1 METCLFIGVTA
12 VLLVFVCLYATVL
25 SAGISLRSRTASL
38 AAQGERLSLR
48 ALLEWRLRN
57 GFMALLPLSE
67 HLLGVGRINS
77 ALTDAVL
84 LFESHGVATAQKPLM
99 SVVLGALVVLSL
111 VSGLV
116 TGGVVGMLAV
126 PACVLAILIAVMG
139 NQSDK
144 RDEAVREAVPIALE
158 SMSACFGSGF
168 TLLQTFQQVAL
179 DVPDPLG
186 STFSRSA
193 HVLEMGGSAQAALSE
208 LREGVCASEL
218 AFVAVALDVQHQSGG
233 AMRQVLDAA
242 TETVKGEL
250 TLRRALRVQT
260 AQAKLSARVVAVMPF
275 ILIAA
280 FSLVSPDFLSP
291 FFKSPAG
298 YALLFA
304 ALAMQAGGIVLVR
317 RALAVDGVS

>member
-1 METCLFIGVTA
+1 METCVLIGIAA
-12 VLLVFVCLYATVL
+12 VLLVFTSLYATALTV
-25 SAGISLRSRTASL
+25 GISFRSRMASL
-38 AAQGERLSLR
+38 AAQDKSLSIR

-57 GFMALLPLSE
+57 GFGTILPLSDR
-67 HLLGVGRINS
+67 LLGIGRIDS
-77 ALTDAVL
+77 VLSDAVL
-84 LFESHGVATAQKPLM
+84 LLESRGIATSKKPLL
-99 SVVLGALVVLSL
+99 SVILGVLIVLSL
-111 VSGLV
+111 ASGLI
-116 TGGVVGMLAV
+116 TGGVVGMIAV
-126 PACVLAILIAVMG
+126 PACVLAIMIAIMG

-144 RDEAVREAVPIALE
+144 REEAVREAVPIALE

-179 DVPDPLG
+179 DVPDPLE
-186 STFSRSA
+186 STFNRSA
-193 HVLEMGGSAQAALSE
+193 HILEMGGSAQAALSE
-208 LREGVCASEL
+208 LQEGVCASEL

-242 TETVKGEL
+242 TDTVKGEL
-250 TLRRALRVQT
+250 ALRRALRVQT

-280 FSLVSPDFLSP
+280 FSMVSPDFLSP

-304 ALAMQAGGIVLVR
+304 ALAMQAAGIALVR